1 MGLGFNGAATFRPRK
16 PPQFHRVF
24 VRMARF
30 NGAATFRPRKPQG
43 RAPRGSK
50 LGASMG
56 PRPFGRGNVR
66 NGVLSLIS
74 DLLQW
79 GRDLSAAETSHTT
92 FSFLPA
98 SGRLQW
104 GRDLSAAE
112 TTSVKVPE
120 FEEQLA
126 SMGPRPFGRGNAD
139 CRGHPP
145 HDVLL
150 QWGRD
155 LSAAETRMIHDV
167 SLGTLR
173 FNGAA
178 TFQPRK
184 PALLVSILLPQNGAS
199 MGPRPFSRGNL
210 DILTALLVRQRKLQ
224 WGRDLSAAET

>member
-1 MGLGFNGAATFRPRK
+1 MGPRP
-16 PPQFHRVF
+16 F
-24 VRMARF
+24 
-30 NGAATFRPRKPQG
+30 G
-43 RAPRGSK
+43 RGNYGDETRHEIWG
-50 LGASMG
+50 LASMG
-56 PRPFGRGNVR
+56 PRPFGRGNL
-66 NGVLSLIS
+66 LSSIESLCAWLAS
-74 DLLQW
+74 MGPRPF
-79 GRDLSAAETSHTT
+79 GRGNLNFEVA
-92 FSFLPA
+92 LPPVTA
-98 SGRLQW
+98 LQW

>member
-1 MGLGFNGAATFRPRK
+1 MGPRP
-16 PPQFHRVF
+16 F
-24 VRMARF
+24 
-30 NGAATFRPRKPQG
+30 G
-43 RAPRGSK
+43 RGNYGDETRHEIWG
-50 LGASMG
+50 LASMG
-56 PRPFGRGNVR
+56 PRPFGRGNL
-66 NGVLSLIS
+66 LSSIESLCA
-74 DLLQW
+74 W
-79 GRDLSAAETSHTT
+79 
-92 FSFLPA
+92 
-98 SGRLQW
+98 
-104 GRDLSAAE
+104 
-112 TTSVKVPE
+112 
-120 FEEQLA
+120 LA

-199 MGPRPFSRGNL
+199 MGTRPFSRGNL
-210 DILTALLVRQRKLQ
+210 DILTALMVRQRKHQ
-224 WGRDLSAAET
+224 RGRDLLAAET